1 VPLFTQVY
9 KWEPVNLILGEPF
22 DGLASHPRE
31 GGRGGGGT
39 EILLF
44 TETKDK
50 HRPDGPPCLYAD
62 FTLYLLH
69 VP

>member
-1 VPLFTQVY
+1 VPLSTQVY
-9 KWEPVNLILGEPF
+9 KWEPVTLILGEPF

-31 GGRGGGGT
+31 GGGREGI

-50 HRPDGPPCLYAD
+50 HRPDEPPCLYAD